1 MGMSYRRA
9 WALIASLNET
19 FAGPLVTACTGGTGG
34 GRAELTAK
42 GQEVVR
48 AYRAIEAQAST
59 VAASDLHALQ
69 SSLASAATPK
79 TGKAD
84 KSARQRLD
92 F

>member
-19 FAGPLVTACTGGTGG
+19 FAGPLVTARTGGTGG

-48 AYRAIEAQAST
+48 A
-59 VAASDLHALQ
+59 
-69 SSLASAATPK
+69 
-79 TGKAD
+79 
-84 KSARQRLD
+84 
-92 F
+92 